1 MDQKSDIKN
10 RRKERIRSLLEEL
23 PEVSAVSGVSEVP
36 ELEIADAPPLFIMP
50 DKSTSFK
57 EWGTGFKNADQS
69 SVEPDPEVMWKKSR
83 GGWEDN
89 GGGGSNFTAGFIRRF
104 VASVLVFGAVWG
116 VFAVHQPWS
125 YKMQAFIS
133 DALSNDM
140 DFTAVR
146 VWYEENFNG
155 APAFIP
161 IFGDKDE
168 PAQKV
173 AAHHQLTAPIAG
185 SIVQPFASTLKGVE
199 IMPQIDS
206 TLNVTV
212 KSIDMGRILSISK
225 ELEGGIRIAVQH
237 SGGVTAEYGHLSGT
251 KLEVDDWVQSGDSL
265 GWMMEKDVSSASTL
279 FFAVIK
285 DKTYIDPTEVVSF
298 D

>member
-10 RRKERIRSLLEEL
+10 RRKARIRSLLEEI
-23 PEVSAVSGVSEVP
+23 PNVEAAES
-36 ELEIADAPPLFIMP
+36 PPLFVMP

-57 EWGTGFKNADQS
+57 EWGTGFNIEDQAP
-69 SVEPDPEVMWKKSR
+69 VEPDPEVMWKERR
-83 GGWEDN
+83 GGWEEYGG
-89 GGGGSNFTAGFIRRF
+89 GGGGSKFSAGFIRRL
-104 VASVLVFGAVWG
+104 VASTLVFGAVWG
-116 VFAVHQPWS
+116 IFTVHQPWS
-125 YKMQAFIS
+125 YKVQAFVS

-168 PAQKV
+168 PAQK
-173 AAHHQLTAPIAG
+173 AAARNELSAPVAG
-185 SIVQPFASTLKGVE
+185 SIVQPFASTLKGIE
-199 IMPQIDS
+199 ITPDIDS
-206 TLNVTV
+206 ALNVTV

-225 ELEGGIRIAVQH
+225 ELQGGIRIAVQH
-237 SGGVTAEYGHLSGT
+237 SGGITAEYGHLSGT

-265 GWMMEKDVSSASTL
+265 GWMTGKDTSSDRTL
-279 FFAVIK
+279 FFAVMK
-285 DKTYIDPTEVVSF
+285 EKTYIDPTEVVSF